1 MAVAAEEL
9 GDAPL
14 LARVRAVALLMALA
28 VRREGLA
35 ANGALCYEGKGG
47 LVIDAG
53 WECWPQAEAMVG
65 FHAQQAAEK
74 LLKAALFLAGA
85 VPPRTHNLTQLLELA
100 DTSGLQLPPG
110 SEMLR
115 WLTPYAVLYRYEG
128 EAEADEEKLVRREVR
143 ENLRVLRNW
152 VESLLNAGQ

>member
-1 MAVAAEEL
+1 MAASDEARRLLVKAGEDEYVLDRLLEDAVA
-9 GDAPL
+9 P
-14 LARVRAVALLMALA
+14 
-28 VRREGLA
+28 
-35 ANGALCYEGKGG
+35 
-47 LVIDAG
+47 
-53 WECWPQAEAMVG
+53 EAMVG

>member
-1 MAVAAEEL
+1 MAASDEARR
-9 GDAPL
+9 L
-14 LARVRAVALLMALA
+14 LAKSGEDEYVLDRLL
-28 VRREGLA
+28 EDA
-35 ANGALCYEGKGG
+35 AA
-47 LVIDAG
+47 
-53 WECWPQAEAMVG
+53 PEAMFG

-100 DTSGLQLPPG
+100 DASGLQLPTG

-128 EAEADEEKLVRREVR
+128 EAEADEEKLARREVR
-143 ENLRVLRNW
+143 ENLRVLRRW
-152 VESLLNAGQ
+152 VESRLSAGE